1 MNCLFAHSNVL
12 AGSASTKLNSKLNSK
27 QKYYC
32 YYYYYYGRLNC
43 RSIVLNKIQSKG
55 STGLGNYTIYKSRKK
70 TAKAKATNKIHNK
83 VIKIDAV
90 KI

>member
-1 MNCLFAHSNVL
+1 MNCLFAHSNFL
-12 AGSASTKLNSKLNSK
+12 AGSASTKLNSK
-27 QKYYC
+27 QKCYYY
-32 YYYYYYGRLNC
+32 YYYYYYGRLYC